1 MIAYERNKYP
11 PLGQLVEV
19 NGENMHVYTKGEG
32 ENTIVLLSGAGTS
45 APALDY
51 EPLMNEMAKNNRIVV
66 IETFGYGWS
75 DITNKERTVE
85 NIVEEIR
92 DALKKPI

>member
-1 MIAYERNKYP
+1 
-11 PLGQLVEV
+11 
-19 NGENMHVYTKGEG
+19 MHVYTKGEG
-32 ENTIVLLSGAGTS
+32 ENTIVLLSGAGMA

-51 EPLMNEMAKNNRIVV
+51 EPLMNEISKNNRIVV

-85 NIVEEIR
+85 NIS
-92 DALKKPI
+92 

>member
-1 MIAYERNKYP
+1 MA
-11 PLGQLVEV
+11 
-19 NGENMHVYTKGEG
+19 
-32 ENTIVLLSGAGTS
+32 

-51 EPLMNEMAKNNRIVV
+51 EPLMNEISKNNRIVV

-85 NIVEEIR
+85 NIS
-92 DALKKPI
+92 